1 MLDRIFAPALAFL
14 MLLAGTVT
22 LAAGFFPGT
31 RNGTLVATSDIPAPA
46 ATEAPAAVMLEPV
59 LIHIKRSDALRRL
72 QEEDSLQRGSSVM
85 PNAVMPKA
93 MESRGAMLHLVRH

>member
-31 RNGTLVATSDIPAPA
+31 RNGTLLADSDTA
-46 ATEAPAAVMLEPV
+46 APAAVDAPAAVTLEPV

-72 QEEDSLQRGSSVM
+72 QEEDSLQRGSSL
-85 PNAVMPKA
+85 APKA
-93 MESRGAMLHLVRH
+93 TETRSAMLHLVRN